1 MTLYDDIMLQ
11 LIIMLTLL
19 YLASIYENKSHLY
32 FSIVIVSM
40 LASYVSRTLVKL
52 LYELE
57 CLVIVLLSMR
67 ANA

>member
-57 CLVIVLLSMR
+57 C
-67 ANA
+67 

>member
-1 MTLYDDIMLQ
+1 MTLYEDIMLQ

-19 YLASIYENKSHLY
+19 YLASSYEKKIHLY
-32 FSIVIVSM
+32 FSTIIVSI
-40 LASYVSRTLVKL
+40 LVSYVSRTLVKL

-57 CLVIVLLSMR
+57 CLVMVLLSMR

>member
-11 LIIMLTLL
+11 LIIMFTLL
-19 YLASIYENKSHLY
+19 YLASIYEKISHLY

-57 CLVIVLLSMR
+57 C
-67 ANA
+67 

>member
-19 YLASIYENKSHLY
+19 YLSSIYEKKSHLY